1 MQDLT
6 IYIFAYL
13 IFINLF
19 SVLIT
24 LWDKY
29 AAVHHRWRVRESTLL
44 LCSALGG
51 SPLMLLT
58 MHLIRHKTQHK
69 KFMIGIPVILA
80 VQLAAAALWL
90 YRFYAL

>member
-1 MQDLT
+1 MKSLS

-29 AAVHHRWRVRESTLL
+29 AAIHHRWRVRERTLL

-58 MHLIRHKTQHK
+58 MHLARHKTRRK
-69 KFMIGIPVILA
+69 KFMIGIPVIL
-80 VQLAAAALWL
+80 VLQLVVAAIWL
-90 YRFYAL
+90 YLGCG